1 MGEVDLLNLVS
12 SMNKSMVWTEYLLR
26 LMSVPTLVTQD
37 ECSRT
42 QQTWHSRT
50 IVNVLNA
57 DAGQRDSNWG
67 FSKGAA
73 AGIIV
78 SAVIFGLL
86 AGVATGCAVIRCYT
100 VYIAINSGEN
110 LCSFAV
116 YLQCMPSPSSFFL
129 TQF

>member
-1 MGEVDLLNLVS
+1 
-12 SMNKSMVWTEYLLR
+12 
-26 LMSVPTLVTQD
+26 MSAQ
-37 ECSRT
+37 ECN
-42 QQTWHSRT
+42 TWHSLT
-50 IVNVLNA
+50 TVNASDA

-100 VYIAINSGEN
+100 VYITVNSGEN
-110 LCSFAV
+110 LCFSAA
-116 YLQCMPSPSSFFL
+116 YLRCMPSPAPCR
-129 TQF
+129 